1 MDAVGADDDVGLD
14 LAAVREARD
23 RDVTVGQHFGASLA
37 QGHDAGRESVGQH
50 VEEVGRKLGVLRQ
63 HCEAVGR
70 DYAQIEKTTMV
81 IIDPSTT
88 REDVIRA
95 AAGAREAG
103 FTAAYIAAKDI
114 TEPDRIIDLLAS
126 ALPELR

>member
-1 MDAVGADDDVGLD
+1 MIGGAGERKTLRLVAQYADACNISASP
-14 LAAVREARD
+14 EA
-23 RDVTVGQHFGASLA
+23 
-37 QGHDAGRESVGQH
+37 
-50 VEEVGRKLGVLRQ
+50 GRKLGVLRQ